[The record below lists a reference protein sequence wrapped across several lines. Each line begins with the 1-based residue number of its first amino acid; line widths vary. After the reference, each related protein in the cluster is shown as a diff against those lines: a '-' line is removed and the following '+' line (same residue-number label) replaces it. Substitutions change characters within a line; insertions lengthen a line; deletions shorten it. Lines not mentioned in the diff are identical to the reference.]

1 MYNKYVWN
9 EDGSVKGEF
18 DLMYKEVDDPWFHS
32 KEKYASL
39 STSLNLI
46 EYIKLN
52 NIKAIH
58 SIGCGKGYY
67 EKWISQQLNNK
78 CIFSGVDLSKTA
90 IEFANKLI
98 PLGFFYASDATSD
111 IKNIDTNEISICEKL
126 FLIRELFWYVGHNWV
141 KIIDQI
147 PLNSIVAIELTFYSS
162 QKYQLDVF
170 NGEQDFMKKIQQYLK
185 IIRINKSKINEDGN
199 FIQLIIAKKYA

>member
-9 EDGSVKGEF
+9 EDGSIKGEF
-18 DLMYKEVDDPWFHS
+18 ELMYKEVDDPWFHS

-46 EYIKLN
+46 EYLKLN

-78 CIFSGVDLSKTA
+78 CILSGVDLSKTA
-90 IEFANKLI
+90 IEFAKKLI
-98 PLGFFYASDATSD
+98 PLGFFYASDATLD
-111 IKNIDTNEISICEKL
+111 IKNIDNNEI
-126 FLIRELFWYVGHNWV
+126 N
-141 KIIDQI
+141 
-147 PLNSIVAIELTFYSS
+147 IELTVSRYSEEHS
-162 QKYQLDVF
+162 DNRVRINF
-170 NGEQDFMKKIQQYLK
+170 WGEHNNINDFSIKEKDMIIASLFRLLK
-185 IIRINKSKINEDGN
+185 IK
-199 FIQLIIAKKYA
+199 